1 MCLSEWM
8 YVHIYRQSQNRALD
22 SLEVLTVLI
31 PTMRVVGTEH
41 WFSIRVIGGLY
52 H

>member
-8 YVHIYRQSQNRALD
+8 YVHIYRRSQNRALN
-22 SLEVLTVLI
+22 SLKVLTVLI

-41 WFSIRVIGGLY
+41 KFSTRTIDGLY